1 MNTDHR
7 LNTDKNNA
15 DPVYHKLA
23 AYLDKMP
30 AGFPATESGVELRI
44 LRRFFNPDEAAFA
57 LHVTLIPEEARV
69 IARRA
74 KISRDEAELRLEAMA
89 KKGLIYSMES
99 DTKPTT
105 YMSNQLVIGIWEYHV
120 NDLDPDLINDM
131 NEYIPTLMQEAWK
144 VPQLRTIPVDKS
156 ITPPM
161 EISTYENAEELIKHQ
176 KNIAVAP
183 CICRREKS
191 LVGEGC
197 QAPEEVCLVF
207 GSAADYYQRNGLGRI
222 IDQREAMDIL
232 KKADEAGLVLQPSNA
247 QKAANICFCCGCC
260 CAVLRTL
267 KKYPKPVE
275 LISSPFYAVS
285 DPESCDGCSICLDRC
300 PMEALTIEDYHS
312 VVNRDRCIGCGLCVT
327 TCPTDS
333 LHLVRKPEKEQPPVP
348 KNNIEKYIQLG
359 RSRGKLRSSEIV
371 MMQVKSKVDRLLASK

>member
-1 MNTDHR
+1 MGEVQMKMNHH
-7 LNTDKNNA
+7 LNTDNNNI
-15 DPVYHKLA
+15 DPIYYKLA

-30 AGFPATESGVELRI
+30 AGFPATKSGVEIRI
-44 LRRFFNPDEAAFA
+44 LRRFFDPDEAAFA

-74 KISRDEAELRLEAMA
+74 KITRGEAELRLETMA

-99 DTKPTT
+99 DGKPTT

-120 NDLDPDLINDM
+120 NDLDLELINDM

-161 EISTYENAEELIKHQ
+161 EISTYENAEELIMHQ

-197 QAPEEVCLVF
+197 QAPEDVCLVF

-222 IDQREAMDIL
+222 IDHQEALDIL
-232 KKADEAGLVLQPSNA
+232 KKADEAGLVIQPSNA
-247 QKAANICFCCGCC
+247 QKVANICFCCGCC
-260 CAVLRTL
+260 CAVLRTI
-267 KKYPKPVE
+267 KKYPKPAE
-275 LISSPFYAVS
+275 LISSPFYVVP
-285 DPESCDGCSICLDRC
+285 DPESCDGCGICI
-300 PMEALTIEDYHS
+300 TIEDDQS
-312 VVNRDRCIGCGLCVT
+312 AVNRDRCIGCGLCVT

-333 LHLVRKPEKEQPPVP
+333 LHLVRKPDKELPSVP

-359 RSRGKLRSSEIV
+359 RSRGKLSSSEIV
-371 MMQVKSKVDRLLASK
+371 MMQVKSKVDRLLASKE